1 MFRNL
6 LPRGAACRFVR
17 HFVMKAKTVGGL
29 PCSMASSLSTMPSAA
44 PPAAA
49 SGSSAFGH
57 VCAPAC
63 IRTAGALLLAL
74 AISGCASHGPRI
86 AVPEP
91 EVPPTVQTPAQTRP
105 IQARPA
111 LSLPPLPAYTE
122 ASPDEIRAAIAVM
135 DPRSQGLASWNDL
148 APALTQSLSYM
159 ATRPVGGVALD
170 RMGLRVTNADF
181 MAALRQLSGLLP
193 QLDVNPGLLAQ
204 RFRWLRV
211 DTAWTGYYEPVLRAS
226 RTPAPGYTHPI
237 YRTPPDMR
245 VTEVA
250 GAGSGKQRMTFRVVN
265 GPRGR
270 VLRPYYDR
278 AEIDAGALRGKG
290 LELAW
295 AADPVDVYI
304 LQVQGSGRVRFTDG
318 SEARVLYA
326 AQNGRPYVS
335 IGRILKERGELPPDG
350 VNMPAIRQWLESHP
364 GQARELMNTNPSYV
378 FFRME
383 EGSASGPLGC
393 TGRPLTPWVSL
404 ATDRS
409 VLPSGALLAFS
420 APVPQPAGGGAVTG
434 LGLAQDTGGAI
445 KGYRIDLFCG
455 AGDHAATVAGHLDA
469 PGPAWLLLPR
479 TP

>member
-17 HFVMKAKTVGGL
+17 HFVVKAKAVRGL
-29 PCSMASSLSTMPSAA
+29 SCSMASSLSTGSSTAPSVAA
-44 PPAAA
+44 SVAA
-49 SGSSAFGH
+49 SGSSAFGRA
-57 VCAPAC
+57 CAPAC
-63 IRTAGALLLAL
+63 ARAAGALLLAL
-74 AISGCASHGPRI
+74 VISGCASHAPRI

-91 EVPPTVQTPAQTRP
+91 EMPPAVQAPAP
-105 IQARPA
+105 ARPA

-122 ASPDEIRAAIAVM
+122 ASPDEIRAAIAAM

-148 APALTQSLSYM
+148 APALAQSLSYM
-159 ATRPVGGVALD
+159 GTRPAGGVALD
-170 RMGLRVTNADF
+170 RSGVRVTNADF

-193 QLDVNPGLLAQ
+193 QLDANPGLLAQ

-226 RTPAPGYTHPI
+226 RTPAPGYPHPI
-237 YRTPPDMR
+237 YRTPPDMQ

-250 GAGSGKQRMTFRVVN
+250 ASGSGKQRMTYRVVN
-265 GPRGR
+265 GPKGR
-270 VLRPYYDR
+270 TLRPYYDR

-350 VNMPAIRQWLESHP
+350 VNMPAIRQWLENHP
-364 GQARELMNTNPSYV
+364 AQARELMNTNPSYV

-383 EGSASGPLGC
+383 EGRASGPLGC

-409 VLPSGALLAFS
+409 VLPSGALVAFS

-455 AGDHAATVAGHLDA
+455 AGDRAAAVAGHLDA

-479 TP
+479 NP

>member
-6 LPRGAACRFVR
+6 LPRGAASRFVR
-17 HFVMKAKTVGGL
+17 HFALKAKAARGRGAF
-29 PCSMASSLSTMPSAA
+29 PASL
-44 PPAAA
+44 PAAI
-49 SGSSAFGH
+49 GS
-57 VCAPAC
+57 
-63 IRTAGALLLAL
+63 LAL
-74 AISGCASHGPRI
+74 SLFLSGCASR
-86 AVPEP
+86 AP
-91 EVPPTVQTPAQTRP
+91 EVPARAPVAPVVEQAPVP
-105 IQARPA
+105 ARPA

-122 ASPDEIRAAIAVM
+122 VSPDEIRAAIAAM

-148 APALTQSLSYM
+148 APALAQSLSYM
-159 ATRPVGGVALD
+159 ATRPADGVALD
-170 RMGLRVTNADF
+170 RPGVRVTNADF

-193 QLDVNPGLLAQ
+193 SLDANPGLLAE

-211 DTAWTGYYEPVLRAS
+211 DTAWTGYYEPVLLAS
-226 RTPAPGYTHPI
+226 RRPAPGYAHPI

-245 VTEVA
+245 VTELA
-250 GAGSGKQRMTFRVVN
+250 TSGSGRQRMTYRVVN
-265 GPRGR
+265 GPKGR

-278 AEIDAGALRGKG
+278 TEIDAGGALRGKG

-304 LQVQGSGRVRFTDG
+304 LQVQGSGRLRFTDG

-335 IGRILKERGELPPDG
+335 IGRILKERGDLPPDG
-350 VNMPAIRQWLESHP
+350 VNMPAIRQWLEDHP
-364 GQARELMNTNPSYV
+364 TEAQALMNTNPSYV
-378 FFRME
+378 FFRLE
-383 EGSASGPLGC
+383 EGAGSGPLGC

-409 VLPSGALLAFS
+409 VLPSGALVAFS
-420 APVPQPAGGGAVTG
+420 TPVPQHAGGGAVTG

-455 AGDHAATVAGHLDA
+455 AGDRAAAVAGHLDA
-469 PGPAWLLLPR
+469 SGPAWLLLPR
-479 TP
+479 DR

>member
-17 HFVMKAKTVGGL
+17 HFGVKAKAARGL
-29 PCSMASSLSTMPSAA
+29 SCSMASHVSIVSFAVSSAVL
-44 PPAAA
+44 PAAA
-49 SGSSAFGH
+49 SGPSAFGGAC
-57 VCAPAC
+57 VPAC
-63 IRTAGALLLAL
+63 ARAAGALLLAL
-74 AISGCASHGPRI
+74 VISGCAAHAPRI
-86 AVPEP
+86 AVPAP
-91 EVPPTVQTPAQTRP
+91 EIPTTVQAPAP
-105 IQARPA
+105 ARPA

-122 ASPDEIRAAIAVM
+122 AAPDEIRAAIAAM

-159 ATRPVGGVALD
+159 ATRPAGGVALD

-193 QLDVNPGLLAQ
+193 QLDANPGLLAQ

-245 VTEVA
+245 VTEVT
-250 GAGSGKQRMTFRVVN
+250 GSGSGKQRVTYRVVN
-265 GPRGR
+265 GPKGR

-364 GQARELMNTNPSYV
+364 AQARELMNTNPSYV

-409 VLPSGALLAFS
+409 VLPSGALVAFS

-455 AGDHAATVAGHLDA
+455 AGDRAAAVAGHLDA

-479 TP
+479 

>member
-1 MFRNL
+1 MGQPDFRHGKAIHMFRNL

-17 HFVMKAKTVGGL
+17 HFVAKAKAASTHGL
-29 PCSMASSLSTMPSAA
+29 SLSMAL
-44 PPAAA
+44 PASFTSPGCGRA
-49 SGSSAFGH
+49 
-57 VCAPAC
+57 
-63 IRTAGALLLAL
+63 AGALLLAL
-74 AISGCASHGPRI
+74 IISGCASRAPQV
-86 AVPEP
+86 AVPAP
-91 EVPPTVQTPAQTRP
+91 GTPAVTQAP
-105 IQARPA
+105 APARPA

-122 ASPDEIRAAIAVM
+122 AAPDEIRAAIAAM

-148 APALTQSLSYM
+148 APALAQSLSYM
-159 ATRPVGGVALD
+159 ATRPAGGVALD
-170 RMGLRVTNADF
+170 RPGVRATNADF

-193 QLDVNPGLLAQ
+193 ELDANPGLLAE

-226 RTPAPGYTHPI
+226 RSPAPGYAHPI

-250 GAGSGKQRMTFRVVN
+250 ASGSGKQRMTYRVVN
-265 GPRGR
+265 GPKGR
-270 VLRPYYDR
+270 TLKPYYDR

-304 LQVQGSGRVRFTDG
+304 LQVQGSGRLRFTDG

-364 GQARELMNTNPSYV
+364 AQARELMNTNPSYV
-378 FFRME
+378 FFRLE
-383 EGSASGPLGC
+383 EGRASGPLGC

-409 VLPSGALLAFS
+409 VLPSGALVAFS

-455 AGDHAATVAGHLDA
+455 AGDRASAVAGHLDA

>member
-1 MFRNL
+1 MGQPDFRHGKAVHMLRNL
-6 LPRGAACRFVR
+6 LPPDAACRFVR
-17 HFVMKAKTVGGL
+17 HFAPKAKAARAGG
-29 PCSMASSLSTMPSAA
+29 
-44 PPAAA
+44 
-49 SGSSAFGH
+49 
-57 VCAPAC
+57 VAPAF
-63 IRTAGALLLAL
+63 RRPLSLRAAGVLAL
-74 AISGCASHGPRI
+74 SLYLSGCASR
-86 AVPEP
+86 AP
-91 EVPPTVQTPAQTRP
+91 EVPAPAPEAPPVVQAPAP
-105 IQARPA
+105 ERPA

-122 ASPDEIRAAIAVM
+122 VSPDEIRAAIAAM
-135 DPRSQGLASWNDL
+135 DPRSQGLSSWNDL
-148 APALTQSLSYM
+148 APALAQSLSYM
-159 ATRPVGGVALD
+159 ATRPADGVALD
-170 RMGLRVTNADF
+170 RPGARVTNAEF
-181 MAALRQLSGLLP
+181 TAALRQLSELLP
-193 QLDVNPGLLAQ
+193 ALDANPGLLAE

-245 VTEVA
+245 VTEVT
-250 GAGSGKQRMTFRVVN
+250 GSGSGKQRVTYRVVN
-265 GPRGR
+265 GPKGR

-364 GQARELMNTNPSYV
+364 AQARELMNTNPSYV

-409 VLPSGALLAFS
+409 VLPSGALVAFS

-455 AGDHAATVAGHLDA
+455 AGDRAAAVAGHLDA

-479 TP
+479 